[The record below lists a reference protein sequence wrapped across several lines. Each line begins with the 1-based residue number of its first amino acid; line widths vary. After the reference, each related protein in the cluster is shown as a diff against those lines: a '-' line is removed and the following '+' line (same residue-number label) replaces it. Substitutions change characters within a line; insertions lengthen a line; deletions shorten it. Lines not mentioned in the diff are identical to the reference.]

1 MATKETEKKK
11 LIFTPNEAQLVNE
24 MTTINNDLVALYKQQ
39 TQHEFATNEIKKII
53 HDMKAGKIKSI
64 NLIHGQTVVVP
75 MNDMKDARKMLM
87 DRKTLFDNA
96 LKGIEGQ
103 ISHREDSFIESM
115 MKVKRFLNEKLKDV
129 KIPEPV
135 I

>member
-1 MATKETEKKK
+1 MTEQKK
-11 LIFTPNEAQLVNE
+11 LIFSPGQAQLVNE
-24 MTTINNDLVALYKQQ
+24 MTSINNDLVALYKQQ
-39 TQHEFATNEIKKII
+39 TQHEVATNEIKKII
-53 HDMKAGKIKSI
+53 HDMKSGKIKNI

-87 DRKTLFDNA
+87 GRKTLFDNA
-96 LKGIEGQ
+96 LKGIGGQ
-103 ISHREDSFIESM
+103 ISHREDNFIESAL
-115 MKVKRFLNEKLKDV
+115 KVKRFLTEKLKDV